1 MIVKLRRKWGTLQNT
16 IFDAESMKI
25 APKKLQENIFCCA
38 MHLLNFSLQYVA
50 GTVLIRFP
58 TVLIFSKISL
68 KGDKNA
74 RFLNIFPRL
83 LAVGKSASKDEDAS
97 LMHSEPL
104 WPNYGPLKIIS

>member
-1 MIVKLRRKWGTLQNT
+1 MIVKLDENGGTLQNT
-16 IFDAESMKI
+16 FFD
-25 APKKLQENIFCCA
+25 KKNPAGNIFSSA

-104 WPNYGPLKIIS
+104 WPNYGPLKIISWQLVK